1 MKYSIFILLFLIYSL
16 VGVIGFFVARMMRRE
31 SQREAAKQA
40 MGPSDLPSPSLASNP
55 RP

>member
-16 VGVIGFFVARMMRRE
+16 VGIIGFFVARMMRRE
-31 SQREAAKQA
+31 SQREDANQSI
-40 MGPSDLPSPSLASNP
+40 GPSDIKSPPLASNS